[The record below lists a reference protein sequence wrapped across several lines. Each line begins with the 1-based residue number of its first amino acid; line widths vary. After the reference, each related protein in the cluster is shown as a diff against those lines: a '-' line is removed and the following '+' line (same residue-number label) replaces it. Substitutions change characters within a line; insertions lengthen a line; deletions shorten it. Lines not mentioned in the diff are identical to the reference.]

1 VITFLG
7 GGKRVIFFLNFYET
21 NNLHN

>member
-1 VITFLG
+1 VITFSG